1 MLASL
6 STGAALGFSQSDDSL
21 VDRFSKL
28 IDDIALSFEDFM
40 RPEFCKVRVLT
51 QEEYNLERED
61 SKRQRKT

>member
-1 MLASL
+1 
-6 STGAALGFSQSDDSL
+6 

-51 QEEYNLERED
+51 QEEYNLEKED